1 MFEKTV
7 KIILILSLFMFT
19 TGFLPFSALVGPG
32 ITIASS
38 GNVYKA
44 TAQLLIDYEVK
55 NKTGKN
61 SLAYVKE
68 EVEKQHQKN
77 NFNEDLK
84 NLVEKRVKIT
94 HKKILMQNEK
104 KVLNKDFIQLVEKR
118 IRIVRTKI
126 DNVKINQ

>member
-32 ITIASS
+32 ITIVSS

-44 TAQLLIDYEVK
+44 TAQLLIDHEVK

-61 SLAYVKE
+61 SFVYVKE
-68 EVEKQHQKN
+68 EVEKQHQRN
-77 NFNEDLK
+77 NINEDLK
-84 NLVEKRVKIT
+84 NLVEMRVKKI
-94 HKKILMQNEK
+94 HKKILQQNKK

-118 IRIVRTKI
+118 VRIVRTKI

>member
-1 MFEKTV
+1 MNIV
-7 KIILILSLFMFT
+7 R
-19 TGFLPFSALVGPG
+19 
-32 ITIASS
+32 
-38 GNVYKA
+38 
-44 TAQLLIDYEVK
+44 
-55 NKTGKN
+55 KN

-118 IRIVRTKI
+118 IRIVRTKM
-126 DNVKINQ
+126 DNIKINQ